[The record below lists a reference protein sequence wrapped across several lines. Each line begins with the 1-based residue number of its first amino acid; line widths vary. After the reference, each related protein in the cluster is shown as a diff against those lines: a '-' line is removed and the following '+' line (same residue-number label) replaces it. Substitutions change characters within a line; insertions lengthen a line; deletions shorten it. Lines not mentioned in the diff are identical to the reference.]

1 MTTGILYLHG
11 FSGGTY
17 EIAPLQNYL
26 AQYDFITK
34 APTLTG
40 HGEVLHLRQC
50 KAEHWL
56 KDAELSYRK
65 LAKRVDEVIVV
76 GFSMGGVLALYL
88 AQRYPVK
95 KLILLSAALNYIEPK
110 QLVKDV
116 AIFATSGYQVKM
128 NPTFQRYAFK
138 FGKVPLSA
146 AIAFMRVVK
155 LTVPYVKNITVP
167 TMIVQGQLDGMV
179 PYTTA
184 NKIYSM
190 LASRDKRLYYSPNGK
205 HHICFSDD
213 REKWF
218 AKVAQF
224 VNDKSLIIENEA

>member
-26 AQYDFITK
+26 AQYDYATK

-40 HGEVLHLRQC
+40 HGEVLDLRRC

-95 KLILLSAALNYIEPK
+95 KLVLLSAALNYIEPK

-116 AIFATSGYQVKM
+116 AIFATAGYQVKM

-146 AIAFMRVVK
+146 AIAFTRVVK
-155 LTVPYVKNITVP
+155 LTAPYVKNITVP

-213 REKWF
+213 CEKWF
-218 AKVAQF
+218 TKVAQF

>member
-26 AQYDFITK
+26 AQYDYATK

-40 HGEVLHLRQC
+40 HGEVLDLRRC

-65 LAKRVDEVIVV
+65 LAKRVDDVIVV

-95 KLILLSAALNYIEPK
+95 KLVLLSAALNYIEPK

-116 AIFATSGYQVKM
+116 AIFATAGYQVKM

-146 AIAFMRVVK
+146 ALAFTRVVQ
-155 LTVPYVKNITVP
+155 LTAPYVKNITVP
-167 TMIVQGQLDGMV
+167 TLIVQGQLDGMV

-184 NKIYSM
+184 NKIYTT
-190 LASRDKRLYYSPNGK
+190 LASYDKRLYFSPNGK

-213 REKWF
+213 CEKWF

-224 VNDKSLIIENEA
+224 VNDKSLIIKNEA